1 VNSTTKRSS
10 PKSELRAESQ
20 RQRILKAATECFIQD
35 GLHAG
40 TIARISEAAQMS
52 PGLIYRYFSSK
63 EEIVLALMH
72 RQIST
77 GNGAGLL
84 GLPPKVVTTRI
95 CEYLRRWLAGDPD
108 VPSAT
113 LILEMSAESTRNEAI
128 SRQILKVD
136 GEAKTSL
143 TAWLGDLLA
152 KSGAALSEHEIGIR
166 VLTLECFV
174 EGLLIRAVREPTLD
188 MELVEKSMDNLMATL
203 VPLPAATQLDGS

>member
-1 VNSTTKRSS
+1 
-10 PKSELRAESQ
+10 
-20 RQRILKAATECFIQD
+20 
-35 GLHAG
+35 
-40 TIARISEAAQMS
+40 M
-52 PGLIYRYFSSK
+52 
-63 EEIVLALMH
+63 
-72 RQIST
+72 
-77 GNGAGLL
+77 
-84 GLPPKVVTTRI
+84 TTRI

-143 TAWLGDLLA
+143 TAWHGDLLA
-152 KSGAALSEHEIGIR
+152 KSGAALSEHEIAIR

-203 VPLPAATQLDGS
+203 VPLPAGNAT

>member
-1 VNSTTKRSS
+1 MNSTTKRSS

-152 KSGAALSEHEIGIR
+152 KSGAALSEHEIAIR

-203 VPLPAATQLDGS
+203 VPLPAGNAT

>member
-1 VNSTTKRSS
+1 MNSTTKRSS

-20 RQRILKAATECFIQD
+20 RQRILKAARECFIED

-52 PGLIYRYFSSK
+52 PGLIYRYFASK

-72 RQIST
+72 QQINT
-77 GNGAGLL
+77 GNGVNLV

-128 SRQILKVD
+128 AQQITKVD
-136 GEAKTSL
+136 GEARTSL
-143 TAWLGDLLA
+143 AAWLSDLLG
-152 KSGAALSEHEIGIR
+152 KSGAALGEQEIGIR

-174 EGLLIRAVREPTLD
+174 EGLLIRAVREPKLD
-188 MELVEKSMDNLMATL
+188 MERVEKSLDGLMATL
-203 VPLPAATQLDGS
+203 VHPALGNAT

>member
-152 KSGAALSEHEIGIR
+152 KSGAALSEHEIAIR

-203 VPLPAATQLDGS
+203 VPLPAGNAT

>member
-1 VNSTTKRSS
+1 MNSTTKRSS
-10 PKSELRAESQ
+10 PKIELRAESQ

-152 KSGAALSEHEIGIR
+152 KSGAALSEHEIAIR

-203 VPLPAATQLDGS
+203 VPLPAGNAT

>member
-20 RQRILKAATECFIQD
+20 RQRILKAAKECFIED

-52 PGLIYRYFSSK
+52 PGLIYRYFSSR

-95 CEYLRRWLAGDPD
+95 CEYLRRWQAGDPE

-128 SRQILKVD
+128 ARQIVKVD
-136 GEAKTSL
+136 EEAQKSL
-143 TAWLGDLLA
+143 TDWLSDLLG
-152 KSGAALSEHEIGIR
+152 KSGVTLSAQEIQIR
-166 VLTLECFV
+166 MLTLECFV
-174 EGLLIRAVREPTLD
+174 EGLLLRAVREPNLD
-188 MELVEKSMDNLMATL
+188 MELVEKSLDCLMATL
-203 VPLPAATQLDGS
+203 VHPPVSNNAT